1 MKNTKIFLAAACSG
15 LLFGACADLD
25 QEPMSNIVTQMQKAQ
40 VVADAPKWCRHRLTP
55 FPTW

>member
-40 VVADAPKWCRHRLTP
+40 VVADELGL
-55 FPTW
+55 